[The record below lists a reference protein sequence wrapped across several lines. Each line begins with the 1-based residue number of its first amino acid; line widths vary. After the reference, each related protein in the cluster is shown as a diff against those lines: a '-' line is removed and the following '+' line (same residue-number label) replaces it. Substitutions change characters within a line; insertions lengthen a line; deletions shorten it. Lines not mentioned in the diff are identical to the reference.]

1 MIIDLKMIPQ
11 GSVKNF
17 DIRCERNWWIPDKNN
32 NLISGIETPLNVRID
47 IYRAGSRY
55 VLEGHLE
62 GVLQVN
68 CDRCLTPYAKEL
80 MFDFNVY
87 LTPPS
92 KDADKAEIELLEE
105 DMEVVFIH
113 DEEIDLDEIIR
124 EQIYLALPIKNICDN
139 NCLGLCLK
147 CGCNLNRE
155 QCGCEPEKGHTG
167 LSVLKNI
174 KL

>member
-47 IYRAGSRY
+47 IYRSGSRY

-80 MFDFNVY
+80 RFDFNVY

-92 KDADKAEIELLEE
+92 KDVDKAEIELLEE

-155 QCGCEPEKGHTG
+155 QCGCEPEKGHPG